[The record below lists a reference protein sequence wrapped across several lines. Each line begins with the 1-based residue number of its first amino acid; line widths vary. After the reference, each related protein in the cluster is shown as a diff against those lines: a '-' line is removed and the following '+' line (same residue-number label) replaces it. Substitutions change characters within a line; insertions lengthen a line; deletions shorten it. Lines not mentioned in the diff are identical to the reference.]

1 MSFFNLGKKDK
12 HVKQKRIEHR
22 SDNLRISRTG
32 GVALRKQAKVAG
44 LTVTANTKHGLR
56 VSSRVAQNTQVALQ
70 NGRLVL
76 RGRYGRGPT
85 KLNLSKSSISVST
98 RNPIGTF
105 NWIKP
110 NRSSVKIAGVQLRG
124 KKAANIQL
132 IYMLFTSI
140 TLGLQMC
147 WQLLLIVS
155 RGAGLIV
162 TGLLR
167 FVLEIPSLL
176 SAAWQRIRHAGIAS
190 NLNRTQQLFDPSI
203 SSWTSTEQL
212 AALFLVLSG
221 WGRGLTA
228 PETAVRI
235 IQQHQGHPD
244 STSLLGVTEHE
255 LNVSAQRLELVR
267 TRNASESA
275 AKPHATIALLA
286 QQLAKTLPAEDT
298 VEALLCADEW
308 VLALGERTV
317 LQEQLIEVFADFAQ
331 LRFQAAEPCAL

>member
-12 HVKQKRIEHR
+12 HGKQKRIEHR

-44 LTVTANTKHGLR
+44 LTVTTNTKHGLR

-85 KLNLSKSSISVST
+85 KLNLSKSGISVST

-124 KKAANIQL
+124 KKAATIQL

-155 RGAGLIV
+155 QGAGLIV

-176 SAAWQRIRHAGIAS
+176 RAAWQRIRHARIAS

-203 SSWTSTEQL
+203 ASWTSTEQL

-221 WGRGLTA
+221 WGRG
-228 PETAVRI
+228 
-235 IQQHQGHPD
+235 
-244 STSLLGVTEHE
+244 
-255 LNVSAQRLELVR
+255 
-267 TRNASESA
+267 
-275 AKPHATIALLA
+275 
-286 QQLAKTLPAEDT
+286 
-298 VEALLCADEW
+298 
-308 VLALGERTV
+308 
-317 LQEQLIEVFADFAQ
+317 
-331 LRFQAAEPCAL
+331 